1 MAKAKPLILSAEE
14 RSRLETIAKA
24 RTLQAQIVI
33 RARILLLKANGES
46 VDSIAEKVDLN
57 RNSVLLCLKKFS
69 QGGIENAIYDAP
81 GRGRNAEITD
91 DEKAWIINVA
101 CQKPVDFGYSAETWT
116 YAKLTNHINKT
127 AESAGFIRLST
138 ITKTSIKNILDAAE
152 IKPFRIQYYCEK
164 RDPDF
169 DAKMHEVLLVYKQI
183 EMLFDEN
190 GELFIPAGEQ
200 DAIRILMMRSLVFKQ
215 LQLPEKILIQLWKM
229 VQLSG
234 IMSTNAWGLCPY

>member
-14 RSRLETIAKA
+14 RSRLETITKA

-101 CQKPVDFGYSAETWT
+101 CQKPLYITLFLEHDQQKWSA
-116 YAKLTNHINKT
+116 
-127 AESAGFIRLST
+127 
-138 ITKTSIKNILDAAE
+138 
-152 IKPFRIQYYCEK
+152 
-164 RDPDF
+164 
-169 DAKMHEVLLVYKQI
+169 
-183 EMLFDEN
+183 
-190 GELFIPAGEQ
+190 
-200 DAIRILMMRSLVFKQ
+200 
-215 LQLPEKILIQLWKM
+215 
-229 VQLSG
+229 
-234 IMSTNAWGLCPY
+234 